1 MFSADVFLQDL
12 TQLTTALAPTSLRS
26 KSQSKREND
35 VRWIYALSTMGDLK
49 IHLLRGIKV
58 KPCHHLPR
66 LYS

>member
-35 VRWIYALSTMGDLK
+35 VR
-49 IHLLRGIKV
+49 
-58 KPCHHLPR
+58 
-66 LYS
+66 

>member
-35 VRWIYALSTMGDLK
+35 GRWIYALSTMGDLK

-58 KPCHHLPR
+58 KPCRHLTR